1 LGIIQAT
8 YHDDVTGGVKM
19 TSRSRLTE
27 EQVSERLAAV
37 PHWSRTG
44 ESISRTFEAPSF
56 MDGIAFVHSVAD
68 IAEAR
73 DHHPD
78 IDIRYNRVTLTL
90 STHDQGG
97 LTAWDFDLAEAI
109 DAI

>member
-1 LGIIQAT
+1 MA
-8 YHDDVTGGVKM
+8 
-19 TSRSRLTE
+19 SRSRLTE

-44 ESISRTFEAPSF
+44 ESISRTFDAPSF

>member
-1 LGIIQAT
+1 M
-8 YHDDVTGGVKM
+8 TG
-19 TSRSRLTE
+19 RSKLTE
-27 EQVSERLAAV
+27 DQISERLAAV
-37 PHWSRTG
+37 PQWSRSG

-56 MDGIAFVHSVAD
+56 LEGIAFVQQVAE
-68 IAEAR
+68 IAESK

-97 LTAWDFDLAEAI
+97 LTGWDFDVAESV
-109 DAI
+109 DVL

>member
-1 LGIIQAT
+1 MAN
-8 YHDDVTGGVKM
+8 
-19 TSRSRLTE
+19 RSRLTE
-27 EQVSERLAAV
+27 DQVSERLKAI
-37 PHWSRTG
+37 PHWSRSG
-44 ESISRTFEAPSF
+44 QSIVRTFEAPSF
-56 MDGIAFVHSVAD
+56 LEGIAFVNSVAE

-97 LTAWDFDLAEAI
+97 LTERDFDVAEAV
-109 DAI
+109 DAV